1 MSLTVKVYS
10 DYVCPYCILAE
21 GQLEEA
27 AAETGVEVQHLPY
40 ELRPYPT
47 PTLRPEDAYMT
58 NDWRDKVFP
67 LAKLLNIPIVKP
79 PFSPQPYTH
88 LAFEGYQ
95 YAKEHGK
102 AKEYNSRMYQAF
114 FLESKDIGDI
124 DVLTEL
130 AAELGLDPVG
140 YREALETRAYK
151 EAHQEALRH
160 AVEEAKI
167 TGAPFF
173 IIGSTVL
180 RGMVFKHQFVE
191 TIRKELLLAQA
202 SSR

>member
-1 MSLTVKVYS
+1 MSLTIKVYS

-27 AAETGVEVQHLPY
+27 AAEKNVEIEYCPF

-47 PTLRPEDAYMT
+47 PTLRPEGDYMT
-58 NDWRDKVFP
+58 NDWKVRVFP
-67 LAKLLNIPIVKP
+67 IARMLDIPIVKP

-102 AKEYNSRMYQAF
+102 AKAYNSRMYEAF

-124 DVLTEL
+124 DVLTQL
-130 AAELGLDPVG
+130 AAELGLDPTE
-140 YREALETRAYK
+140 YRNSLINRTYK
-151 EAHQEALRH
+151 EAHQQALEHATREAR
-160 AVEEAKI
+160 I
-167 TGAPFF
+167 TSAPTFV
-173 IIGSTVL
+173 IGSTVIK
-180 RGMVFKHQFVE
+180 GMAFKQQFLE
-191 TIRKELLLAQA
+191 AIERELLLL
-202 SSR
+202 SKE